1 MLTKWLIHYFE
12 QKWKNH
18 NETKIRYSLGLASG
32 AVGIAVNLILFGVKL
47 GIGLFA
53 HSIATIAD
61 AFNNLSDVGSSSVT
75 IYGFKMAK
83 KPADPEHPFGHGRV
97 EYLAGF
103 IVSLLVL
110 VVGVES
116 LKSSIKRIV
125 SPKPIVF
132 SWLTIGL
139 LIFSIFMKLW
149 MSSFNYRMGRHIQSD
164 ALKAASADALMD
176 VLSTSAVL
184 ISFVMSRFTD
194 IPLDGY
200 IGLAISLF
208 ILYNAYRLIRDTI
221 QPLLGTAPDEELV
234 QAIKDK
240 LLSYPHIEGVH
251 DLYVH
256 NYGPGN
262 MMASIHVEV
271 PANISIVD
279 MHDIIDQAEKACQ
292 NELGIQLVIHCDP
305 IITNDETVLKA
316 RDDLESILQ
325 DFPSVQSFHDFRV
338 VQEGEKK
345 TLVFDL
351 VVNHKAY
358 RGPEDDEY
366 LKQTINRRLQAIDPD
381 YRASMIIEKDFL
393 GIHIATE
400 EGTKR

>member
-1 MLTKWLIHYFE
+1 
-12 QKWKNH
+12 
-18 NETKIRYSLGLASG
+18 
-32 AVGIAVNLILFGVKL
+32 
-47 GIGLFA
+47 
-53 HSIATIAD
+53 
-61 AFNNLSDVGSSSVT
+61 
-75 IYGFKMAK
+75 
-83 KPADPEHPFGHGRV
+83 
-97 EYLAGF
+97 
-103 IVSLLVL
+103 
-110 VVGVES
+110 
-116 LKSSIKRIV
+116 
-125 SPKPIVF
+125 
-132 SWLTIGL
+132 
-139 LIFSIFMKLW
+139 
-149 MSSFNYRMGRHIQSD
+149 
-164 ALKAASADALMD
+164 
-176 VLSTSAVL
+176 
-184 ISFVMSRFTD
+184 
-194 IPLDGY
+194 
-200 IGLAISLF
+200 
-208 ILYNAYRLIRDTI
+208 
-221 QPLLGTAPDEELV
+221 
-234 QAIKDK
+234 
-240 LLSYPHIEGVH
+240 
-251 DLYVH
+251 
-256 NYGPGN
+256 

-351 VVNHKAY
+351 VVNHKAH

-400 EGTKR
+400 EGTKRWPKS